1 MELRDYGTALRRYW
15 ATWAAI
21 ALTGLFV
28 ALVVV
33 LAVRPTY
40 TTTAQ
45 VFVASSGDGT
55 SGSQFVSQ
63 RVTTY
68 PDVARSQ
75 TVLGPVI
82 DELSLDESVTDL
94 RARVAAVNPPDT
106 SQVDVSVT
114 DEDPA
119 RAAAVANAV
128 AERFS
133 TAVEDLEE
141 RQDGVSPVDLTVT
154 DPATVPSSPVF
165 PVPGLVLGLGLFV
178 GLTLG
183 AAVAVLRSRADTRL
197 HTVDDVRTAWGA
209 GGDELTVHAV
219 AARRSRRR
227 RGTGRPVAMLARQ
240 LEPVDD
246 DGSVRAVVLAAS
258 PDESQAAHDLV
269 TALATE
275 LVDGG
280 TPVVVAE
287 PGEDAAAPVLP
298 AGARLTVASA
308 SAPAR
313 EWRRL
318 ARENDGAVL
327 VVTAGRTEA
336 ADLREAR
343 SLLAAVGAGLFSVV
357 LLPSRRTGR
366 AASGDTTPARPAV
379 PAADERVPAG
389 P

>member
-1 MELRDYGTALRRYW
+1 MELQDYGTALRRYW
-15 ATWAAI
+15 TTWAAI
-21 ALTGLFV
+21 TLTGLFV

-82 DELSLDESVTDL
+82 EELSLDESVTDL

-154 DPATVPSSPVF
+154 NPATVPSSPVF

-219 AARRSRRR
+219 TARRNRRR

-246 DGSVRAVVLAAS
+246 DGLVRAVVLAAS
-258 PDESQAAHDLV
+258 PDESQAARDLV

-287 PGEDAAAPVLP
+287 PGEDPAPALP
-298 AGARLTVASA
+298 AGARLTVGSASA
-308 SAPAR
+308 SAR

-343 SLLAAVGAGLFSVV
+343 SLLAAAGAGLFSVV

-366 AASGDTTPARPAV
+366 TASGDTAPGRPAV
-379 PAADERVPAG
+379 PAAGERVPAA
-389 P
+389 